1 MAWHDGYRAYDDD
14 TLATLANPGLLRRA
28 AKDVEAGK
36 IAWAEQG
43 TEAGVVTADGQRVQL
58 DARGPQQARCDC
70 PAPGICK
77 HILGAALWLRALEPA
92 APGSAGGAPS
102 DEQQDRQA
110 PPGADPLAEILALD
124 AAALFKAAGVAAV
137 RRAAAAA
144 SSVVEWR
151 VQGGALL
158 MDLPELGASC
168 RWVAGAGY
176 AGMVSEVP
184 AAERKA
190 VHLIAIAALRSA
202 HGQPFAWPESARPAP
217 VEDTVRLG

>member
-1 MAWHDGYRAYDDD
+1 MAWYDGYRSYDDD

-92 APGSAGGAPS
+92 APGSAAGAHS

-110 PPGADPLAEILALD
+110 PPGADPLAEILALAD
-124 AAALFKAAGVAAV
+124 AGKPLPHFTDDVRRNQGPGARPQRHPTAPAAA
-137 RRAAAAA
+137 
-144 SSVVEWR
+144 
-151 VQGGALL
+151 
-158 MDLPELGASC
+158 
-168 RWVAGAGY
+168 
-176 AGMVSEVP
+176 
-184 AAERKA
+184 
-190 VHLIAIAALRSA
+190 
-202 HGQPFAWPESARPAP
+202 RP
-217 VEDTVRLG
+217 

>member
-1 MAWHDGYRAYDDD
+1 MAWYDGYRAYDDD

-77 HILGAALWLRALEPA
+77 HILGAALWLRALEPV
-92 APGSAGGAPS
+92 APGRPAGARS

-124 AAALFKAAGVAAV
+124 AAALFKVAGVAAV

-151 VQGGALL
+151 VQL
-158 MDLPELGASC
+158 S
-168 RWVAGAGY
+168 
-176 AGMVSEVP
+176 
-184 AAERKA
+184 
-190 VHLIAIAALRSA
+190 LIHI
-202 HGQPFAWPESARPAP
+202 
-217 VEDTVRLG
+217 